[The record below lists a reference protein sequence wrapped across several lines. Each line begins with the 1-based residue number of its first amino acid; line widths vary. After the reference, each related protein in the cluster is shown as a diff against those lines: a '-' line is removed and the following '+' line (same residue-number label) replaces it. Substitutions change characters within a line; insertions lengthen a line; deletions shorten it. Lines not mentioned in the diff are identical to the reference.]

1 MPTCWVEVCADSETA
16 QDGEMSGTGSPGHS
30 QCILATP
37 ITKKKSLFR
46 KVSALWTE
54 TRSM

>member
-30 QCILATP
+30 QCTLATP